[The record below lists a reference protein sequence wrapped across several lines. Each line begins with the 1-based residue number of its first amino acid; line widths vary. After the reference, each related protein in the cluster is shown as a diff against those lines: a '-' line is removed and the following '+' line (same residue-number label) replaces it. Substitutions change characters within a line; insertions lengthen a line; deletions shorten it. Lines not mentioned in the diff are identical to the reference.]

1 MSTTAFLDESLA
13 RLVQEENDL
22 GQLIATLTNSV
33 ASKQEQQ
40 ELAAL
45 IRERHKHLQK
55 TIQRLTISA
64 ETLDRE
70 PDRQVYLERVVAHEK
85 HWKQVQTAIRTA
97 LLKSEKVLE
106 RIARDE
112 RAQLFKGVTVE
123 TIRAN
128 ELRRR
133 RQAEG
138 SMVAEAAN
146 DVTESLRRTTQL
158 MVTEVERSSINA
170 SQFQDSTQMVW
181 ATLREHQSLSGLLRT
196 SQTILSKLEQ
206 GDWTDR
212 LILFFGLFVFFG
224 VVLYILQRRLWF
236 PGFGILKWLVRQL
249 LYSSKT
255 TTESALPI
263 AIATPTTGAVLE
275 TVGLG

>member
-22 GQLIATLTNSV
+22 GQLIATLTTSV

-40 ELAAL
+40 ELSAL

-55 TIQRLTISA
+55 TIQ
-64 ETLDRE
+64 
-70 PDRQVYLERVVAHEK
+70 V
-85 HWKQVQTAIRTA
+85 VQTAIRTA

-158 MVTEVERSSINA
+158 MITEVERSSINA

-196 SQTILSKLEQ
+196 SQTILNKLEQ

-236 PGFGILKWLVRQL
+236 PGFGTLKWLVRQL
-249 LYSSKT
+249 LFTSKT

-275 TVGLG
+275 AVGLG

>member
-1 MSTTAFLDESLA
+1 MSTTALLDESLA

-22 GQLIATLTNSV
+22 GRLIATLTTSV
-33 ASKQEQQ
+33 TSKQEQQ
-40 ELAAL
+40 ELAGL
-45 IRERHKHLQK
+45 IRERHKQLQK

-70 PDRQVYLERVVAHEK
+70 SDRQVYLERVVAHEK

-97 LLKSEKVLE
+97 LLKSEKALA
-106 RIARDE
+106 RITRDE
-112 RAQLFKGVTVE
+112 RAELFKGVTVE

-138 SMVAEAAN
+138 NMVAEAAN

-181 ATLREHQSLSGLLRT
+181 ATLSEHQSLSGLLRT
-196 SQTILSKLEQ
+196 SQTIITKLEQ

-212 LILFFGLFVFFG
+212 LILLFGLFVFFG

-236 PGFGILKWLVRQL
+236 PGFGILRWLVRQL
-249 LYSSKT
+249 FFTSKA
-255 TTESALPI
+255 TTETALPMSI
-263 AIATPTTGAVLE
+263 VTATIGPTLE
-275 TVGLG
+275 TVGSG